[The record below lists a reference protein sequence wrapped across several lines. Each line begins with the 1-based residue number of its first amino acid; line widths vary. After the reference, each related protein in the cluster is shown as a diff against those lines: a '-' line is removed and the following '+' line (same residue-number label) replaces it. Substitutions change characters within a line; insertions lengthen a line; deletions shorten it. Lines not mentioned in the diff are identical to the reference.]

1 MKYNLSERKP
11 SIYLDIIGND
21 LTDLL
26 RDTLAA
32 NHYFMPVSLKEECD
46 MLPPVEIKQ
55 CDKHYYVSVQLP
67 GIEKDDIKIELEKD
81 YLTISAEKK
90 KEELKEGQS
99 VKSSEFRY
107 GKFMRKIS
115 FDKPI
120 NIDEAQ
126 AHYKNGILTI
136 NIPKQ
141 EIENSKAKHLE
152 IKD

>member
-26 RDTLAA
+26 RDTLSA
-32 NHYFMPVSLKEECD
+32 NHYFMPISLKEECE
-46 MLPPVEIKQ
+46 MTPPVEIKQ

-67 GIEKDDIKIELEKD
+67 GIKKEDIKIELEKD
-81 YLTISAEKK
+81 SLIISAEKK
-90 KEELKEGQS
+90 EEELKEGQS

-107 GKFMRKIS
+107 GKIMRKIS

-126 AHYKNGILTI
+126 AHYQNGILNI

-141 EIENSKAKHLE
+141 EIETKQAKQLE

>member
-1 MKYNLSERKP
+1 MKYLSERKP

-26 RDTLAA
+26 RDTLSA
-32 NHYFMPVSLKEECD
+32 NHYFMPLSLKEECE
-46 MLPPVEIKQ
+46 MTPPVEIKQ
-55 CDKHYYVSVQLP
+55 CDKSYYVSIQLP
-67 GIEKDDIKIELEKD
+67 GIKKEDIKIELEKD
-81 YLTISAEKK
+81 FVNISAEMK

-107 GKFMRKIS
+107 GNFMRKIS

-126 AHYKNGILTI
+126 AHYQNGILTI

-141 EIENSKAKHLE
+141 EIENKHAKQLE